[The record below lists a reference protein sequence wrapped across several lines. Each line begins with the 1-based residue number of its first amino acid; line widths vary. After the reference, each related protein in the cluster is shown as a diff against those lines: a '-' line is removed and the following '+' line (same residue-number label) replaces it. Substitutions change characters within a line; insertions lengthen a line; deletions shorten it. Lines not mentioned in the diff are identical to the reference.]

1 MNKGILVELKTE
13 KGIRNLSVDR
23 GTTLREVAKTYY
35 IDKNERL
42 PIFALVDGE
51 IKDMTDSLRHS
62 CKVEFFDMK
71 SRTARL
77 MYQRT
82 VLFLFQ
88 IVISEIA
95 PGVECRIRYP
105 FNDGLLVQFDREI
118 GNASVLTWKV
128 EKRMRELI
136 SSGCVFSQEIVSR
149 DVILS
154 PDRPAAVSDRM
165 ADLVR
170 SSDIQDI
177 YIYSYGNYSEAF
189 VDPLMKSPEAVDVF
203 EVVPYDQQMILRVP
217 RFANPDDLRVYRD
230 DRELY
235 QTFDTVLKWREVTEV
250 NYINELNRK
259 IETGEWR
266 DLLLITEAYHEKKI
280 ARIADQI
287 KKNGRRIILIA
298 GPSASG
304 KTTFAQRLCI
314 QLRVNGMRPLY
325 MGTDDYFVE
334 RSDMIPDENGKLNF
348 EDLTA
353 VDLDLFNSQMN
364 DLLDGK
370 TVDMPVFDFITGSKR
385 YGTRI
390 TRAEKDQP
398 IVIEG
403 IHALNPELTKGIAN
417 NEKFRI
423 YISPLTVLNLNDH
436 NRVPLTDIRLIRR
449 MARDIRSRGR
459 SAEQTLEQWNSV
471 RAGEEKNIFPFSSEA
486 DVLFNSTVIY
496 EMAVLRPFVEEGLKA
511 VKPGDEK
518 YLEAQRILRLLQCV
532 RPLEDL
538 SNISTNSIIREF
550 TGGGIWVK

>member
-13 KGIRNLSVDR
+13 KRIRNLSVDR

-136 SSGCVFSQEIVSR
+136 SSGCVFSQKIVSR

-230 DRELY
+230 DRKLY

>member
-230 DRELY
+230 DRKLY